1 MRSGKIVYEGTI
13 AALARGAGV
22 AYRLATTDDVRA
34 RAICAAQPGI
44 GEPSMQ
50 HGKITFAADEAAVGE
65 LSRALIEAGVL
76 IHELAP
82 QTVNLEDLFFSLTE
96 GEGAP
101 PVSAVEPAAVQAAS

>member
-1 MRSGKIVYEGTI
+1 
-13 AALARGAGV
+13 
-22 AYRLATTDDVRA
+22 
-34 RAICAAQPGI
+34 
-44 GEPSMQ
+44 MQ